1 MSDSTT
7 LAAILALVTGA
18 IGLFLGLP
26 IFLNRIKERHRQKRQ
41 NAVREII
48 RRRGVASK
56 ADMTRDGLKD
66 ADAVKAINELHESGE
81 IVPSAAGEEAL
92 WKFSTHDYHHDEKRL
107 V

>member
-26 IFLNRIKERHRQKRQ
+26 IFLDRIKERRRLKRQ
-41 NAVREII
+41 QAVREII
-48 RRRGVASK
+48 RRRGVATR

-66 ADAVKAINELHESGE
+66 ADAARAINELHESGE

-92 WKFSTHDYHHDEKRL
+92 WKFRTHNHKTETRL
-107 V
+107 A